1 MSDGKFL
8 THEQMLERYSTGIEV
23 TLLAER
29 NTALTQADAMRD
41 LLTRCKEHLDPLRDA
56 ALWSDVCAALGPK
69 P

>member
-1 MSDGKFL
+1 MRDGKFL

-29 NTALTQADAMRD
+29 NTAINQAATLRD
-41 LLTRCKEHLDPLRDA
+41 LLTRCKEQLDPHRDA